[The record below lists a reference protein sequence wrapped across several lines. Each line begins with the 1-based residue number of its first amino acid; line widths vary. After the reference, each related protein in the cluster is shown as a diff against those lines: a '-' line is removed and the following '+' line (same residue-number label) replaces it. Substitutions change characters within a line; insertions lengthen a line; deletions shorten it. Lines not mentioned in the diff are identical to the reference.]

1 MSTVVK
7 SQILLNNI
15 RLYAYHGVLEQERTV
30 GGWYSVTLT
39 IDYPLAKAME
49 TDCVD
54 DTLDY
59 AKVLEVV
66 VSEMKKRSRLIEHV
80 AGRIL
85 SALTDNFPLIEA
97 AEILL
102 TKENPPMGCDTAG
115 ASVRLSIKND
125 TTNI

>member
-85 SALTDNFPLIEA
+85 SALTENFPLRYGWRQCPFVHQE
-97 AEILL
+97 
-102 TKENPPMGCDTAG
+102 
-115 ASVRLSIKND
+115 
-125 TTNI
+125 